1 MTKEILEQNSSTSDE
16 LVIIREFVVPKSLV
30 FTALTEH
37 EHIKKWNSPK
47 NLDVTFSEGELK
59 VGGKYSYG
67 MQSSEG
73 PEFVMTGEYKEIVQ
87 PDRLVYTQSRL
98 GAPGSETEVAI
109 TLNEHE
115 GKTTMTF
122 HHTGFP
128 SKEFRDGAIHGW
140 NEALE
145 KLESHLNSII

>member
-122 HHTGFP
+122 H
-128 SKEFRDGAIHGW
+128 
-140 NEALE
+140 
-145 KLESHLNSII
+145 